1 MAFLGFG
8 VNPVTMRSLSRLA
21 VRNADSVPAAEPV
34 FFDLYKTEKL
44 RLPVN
49 SHAVVRNLS
58 DVDLFVGVLA

>member
-1 MAFLGFG
+1 
-8 VNPVTMRSLSRLA
+8 MRVGHCQASIRKTDQDLSW
-21 VRNADSVPAAEPV
+21 SV